1 MNPFICLNRP
11 FQKKITSGGHQH
23 QGEGTCN
30 NAIYSVK
37 QVVLQASAGVRRSHL
52 SMYMTE
58 KTE

>member
-1 MNPFICLNRP
+1 MPKQAFSE
-11 FQKKITSGGHQH
+11 KITSGGHQH
-23 QGEGTCN
+23 RVEGICN